1 MRIPKAKYIT
11 AVLLAVAGFALQQAR
26 ADVMSILN
34 VGNPDLTGGGNN
46 PPYGTVTVSLNG
58 AGTLATITFTAAA
71 PYLFGGVNAVDV
83 NVNGAFTLGTITDN
97 GAGTFSQDMSGMS
110 NVDGFGDFNLRLND
124 TDGFGDAASIVSF
137 TITGSWAN
145 AASVLAFNLGGGNGG
160 PSDAAAHIFPLDGSK
175 TGFAAETGPFVPVP
189 DGGTAVMLL
198 GVALGALGMARRYLK
213 S

>member
-1 MRIPKAKYIT
+1 MRTPKAKCIT

-46 PPYGTVTVSLNG
+46 PPYGTVTVSLSGN
-58 AGTLATITFTAAA
+58 TATITFTAAA
-71 PYLFGGVNAVDV
+71 SYLFGGVNAVDV

-145 AASVLAFNLGGGNGG
+145 AASVLAFNSGGGNGG

-175 TGFAAETGPFVPVP
+175 TGFAAETGPFTNVP
-189 DGGTAVMLL
+189 DGGATAMLL
-198 GVALGALGMARRYLK
+198 GMALTAVGALRRFAI